1 MAKAKSKLS
10 VVLSKPDPRVKA
22 VYQLEQRIAAQ
33 LLLAQNRFIALE
45 NQTKALEEAICPRVA
60 ARLTALE
67 RHTKLQQEENQ
78 AVFRRLNADD
88 KDKKQVFEVL
98 TAIRGTVLGRVEA
111 VEQDISAINKSVA
124 ILSSAIKVKPGVMV
138 EDTPELRRAF
148 GVNETEGQAA
158 PLPSKAT
165 DRAKVSYLI
174 MMIKREMGLEFT
186 EQGMKRII
194 ELIEKV

>member
-1 MAKAKSKLS
+1 MKI
-10 VVLSKPDPRVKA
+10 D
-22 VYQLEQRIAAQ
+22 YDQEQRRIAAQ

-67 RHTKLQQEENQ
+67 RSDKAGADLLWNLQQ
-78 AVFRRLNADD
+78 RLTALEQSAKLDD
-88 KDKKQVFEVL
+88 EDKQKFFGVL
-98 TAIRGTVLGRVEA
+98 TAIRGTVLGRVQA

-124 ILSSAIKVKPGVMV
+124 ILSSTIKGKPSVMV

-148 GVNETEGQAA
+148 GVNETKGQTA
-158 PLPSKAT
+158 PPRSKAT
-165 DRAKVSYLI
+165 DRGIVSYLI
-174 MMIKREMGLEFT
+174 TKIKREMGLEFT